1 MDKSELQPARYHFG
15 DSIYMIKNETKENEL
30 QHPLEGIRVLEIG
43 LFHAG
48 PGAGAILGDLGAE
61 VIKIELPE
69 GDPERY
75 WTRLGQLDLSL
86 PGGEGAMFQA
96 SNRNKKGICLD
107 INNPKGRK
115 VFHRLIKT
123 ADVFLTNIRKSTK
136 AKLGIDYAALSRVN
150 PSMIHANVSGFGPE
164 GPMSDLGAFDP
175 LGLARSGMM
184 FVSGTDEPLLMHI
197 GILDQATSITM
208 SHAIITALFVRERR
222 GVGQE
227 VHVSL
232 FGTGQWL
239 MHPTLMI
246 GNILSIEPVVH
257 HDRKKHSPLRNFFR
271 CRDGEWII
279 GTHHP
284 EEKYWSSFCE
294 ATGQSQLISDPR
306 YATLEARAANSTKL
320 VKYFDQVFAKK
331 TRDEWMEIFLSR
343 GLMFCSIQ
351 HASEVKDDP
360 QARANDYVVDFEDP
374 TLGKIKIPGYPVHFS
389 ACTAG
394 TRTLAPKLGEHTAS
408 VLGENGYAELEIEAL
423 MAAGAI
429 F

>member
-1 MDKSELQPARYHFG
+1 
-15 DSIYMIKNETKENEL
+15 MIEEENQENEL
-30 QHPLEGIRVLEIG
+30 PRPLEGIRVVEYG

-61 VIKIELPE
+61 VTKIEPKD

-75 WTRLGQLDLSL
+75 WTRLGQLDIALAD
-86 PGGEGAMFQA
+86 GESAMFQV
-96 SNRNKKGICLD
+96 SNRNKEGIGVD
-107 INNPKGRK
+107 IQNPMGRD
-115 VFHRLIKT
+115 VFNGLIRK
-123 ADVFLTNIRKSTK
+123 ADIFLTNIRKSTK
-136 AKLGIDYAALSRVN
+136 AKLKIDYESLSSVN
-150 PSMIHANVSGFGPE
+150 PTLIHANVSGYGPE

-184 FVSGTDEPLLMHI
+184 FVTGTDEPVLMHI
-197 GILDQATSITM
+197 GILDQATSIAL

-232 FGTGQWL
+232 YGTAQWL

-246 GNILSIEPVVH
+246 GNILSVEPVIH
-257 HDRKKHSPLRNFFR
+257 LDRKNHSPLRNFFR

-284 EEKYWSSFCE
+284 EEKYWASFCE
-294 ATGQSQLISDPR
+294 ATGQPHLISDPR
-306 YATLEARAANSTKL
+306 YATLEARANNSTGL
-320 VKYFDQVFAKK
+320 VEYFDQVFA
-331 TRDEWMEIFLSR
+331 TRSRDEWMAIFLER

-351 HASEVKDDP
+351 HAGEVKNDP
-360 QARANDYVVDFEDP
+360 QARANDYVMDFEDP
-374 TLGKIKIPGYPVHFS
+374 SLGNIQIPGYPIHFS

-394 TRTLAPKLGEHTAS
+394 TRKLAPKLGEHTRT
-408 VLGENGYAELEIEAL
+408 VLLENGYTQLEIEAL
-423 MAAGAI
+423 MQARAV